1 MTPRERAERLIDLTG
16 EIKLADQL
24 VAECERDVTE
34 RWRQYEL
41 AMGAAQKQ
49 RERRLALYVEAKRL
63 GEEAKADFDAL
74 VPVSDETAR
83 MVVEGLEIDHKAITD
98 RLFGRDAARATD
110 APEGDGGSGGI
121 AFDQAVTDAFN
132 AATTPQDTG
141 DKTHIFGNGRLP

>member
-16 EIKLADQL
+16 EIKQADQL

-34 RWRQYEL
+34 RWRQYESAL
-41 AMGAAQKQ
+41 GAAQKQ
-49 RERRLALYVEAKRL
+49 RERRLALYDEAKRL

-74 VPVSDETAR
+74 VPSPE
-83 MVVEGLEIDHKAITD
+83 
-98 RLFGRDAARATD
+98 DAAGNVPRSA
-110 APEGDGGSGGI
+110 GD
-121 AFDQAVTDAFN
+121 AFDQAAAEALRALRAEDLNCDTWSGQGSKITDAFN